1 MDKTFASTQAVVQA
15 ASKNKTSPTQTTMT
29 EKAATIEKDHRM
41 DTSFREA
48 LPCPDST
55 TFCQLPWLG
64 ITRFSGEDAGD
75 FLNRQFTNDLKTI
88 DSRHSKYT
96 AYCNPKG
103 RVIAL
108 GQVFVFGGDYFFS
121 LESKLSE
128 AVRKRLSI
136 FVLRSRV
143 NLTDTTFKCIGI
155 MGTRSEEVVRKHFGY
170 APTQAHGQWCT
181 KHHVVIRV
189 AGNGCPRF
197 EIYTDE
203 AHFTALQDT
212 LLQDAQPAE
221 PKLWRAH
228 GLCNGYPV
236 INEASTERFLP
247 QSLNLDWLGA
257 VSFSKGCFPG
267 QEIVA
272 RIHYRGKAKQRACLV
287 RSAEHQEMPP
297 GSKVFVHKW
306 HPEQPCGEIIDSCPA
321 PTGDAWLGLAAL
333 RVSDAATGTLG
344 SVEGS
349 ALEIRPIPRPAETED

>member
-1 MDKTFASTQAVVQA
+1 
-15 ASKNKTSPTQTTMT
+15 MT
-29 EKAATIEKDHRM
+29 EKPAITKKDHRV
-41 DTSFREA
+41 DTFSREA
-48 LPCPDST
+48 LPCPASAV
-55 TFCQLPWLG
+55 FCQLPCLG
-64 ITRFSGEDAGD
+64 VTRFSGEDAGD
-75 FLNRQFTNDLKTI
+75 FLNRQLTNDLKTI
-88 DSRHSKYT
+88 DSTHSRYT

-108 GQVFVFGGDYFFS
+108 GRVFVFGGDYFFS
-121 LESKLSE
+121 LEKKLSE

-143 NLTDTTFKCIGI
+143 NLTATTFKCIGI
-155 MGTRSEEVVRKHFGY
+155 MGTRSEEVVRKHFGH
-170 APTQAHGQWCT
+170 APTQDHGQWCT

-203 AHFTALQDT
+203 THYTALQDM
-212 LLQDAQPAE
+212 LLQDAEPTE

-228 GLCNGYPV
+228 ELCNGYPM
-236 INEASTERFLP
+236 INEASSERFLP

-272 RIHYRGKAKQRACLV
+272 RIHYRSKAKQRAWLV
-287 RSAEHQEMPP
+287 LSADHQAMLP

-321 PTGDAWLGLAAL
+321 PTGDLWLGLAAL
-333 RVSDAATGTLG
+333 RVNEAATGALG

-349 ALEIRPIPRPAETED
+349 ALEIFPMPQPSKMGD